1 MKTSTLLL
9 TLGFILNV
17 VVLQAQETNTS
28 KFNIV
33 AYGGIGYT
41 KVINDDAPNYDL
53 NVNTGDLLLSYNAWK
68 TIGIATGLGY
78 SELSGNGFNTNGNF
92 YQERTVIKI
101 PLLLTLNKDI
111 TEHLIVTGN
120 FGFYGQTIVKD
131 EFQYIDSIEKD
142 VYEGF
147 NFGMQLGLGIGYRF
161 DERLGFGVHLNSQS
175 DFSSFETSNNATFKN
190 EQKHKNLTSIGIFA
204 TLKL

>member
-9 TLGFILNV
+9 TLGFILNI
-17 VVLQAQETNTS
+17 VVLQAQETNPS

-53 NVNTGDLLLSYNAWK
+53 NVNTGDLLLSYNTWK

-78 SELSGNGFNTNGNF
+78 SELSGSGFNTNGNF
-92 YQERTVIKI
+92 YQERTLIKI

-111 TEHLIVTGN
+111 TEHLIMIGN
-120 FGFYGQTIVKD
+120 FGVYGQTIVKD
-131 EFQYIDSIEKD
+131 EFQYINRIEKD

-161 DERLGFGVHLNSQS
+161 DERVGFGINFNSQS
-175 DFSSFETSNNATFKN
+175 DFSSFETSDNATFKN

-204 TLKL
+204 TIKL

>member
-9 TLGFILNV
+9 TLGFILYV
-17 VVLQAQETNTS
+17 IVLQAQETNPA

-111 TEHLIVTGN
+111 TEHLIMTGN

-161 DERLGFGVHLNSQS
+161 DERVGFGINFNSQS
-175 DFSSFETSNNATFKN
+175 DFSSFKTSNNATFKN

-204 TLKL
+204 TIKL

>member
-9 TLGFILNV
+9 TLGLILNV

-53 NVNTGDLLLSYNAWK
+53 NVNTGDLLLSYNAWQ

-111 TEHLIVTGN
+111 TEHLIMTGN

-147 NFGMQLGLGIGYRF
+147 NFGMQLGLGIGYKF
-161 DERLGFGVHLNSQS
+161 DERLGFGVHFNSQS

-204 TLKL
+204 TIKL

>member
-17 VVLQAQETNTS
+17 IVLQAQETNPA

-111 TEHLIVTGN
+111 TEHLIMTGN

-147 NFGMQLGLGIGYRF
+147 NFGMQIGLGIGYRF
-161 DERLGFGVHLNSQS
+161 DERVGFGINLNSQS

-190 EQKHKNLTSIGIFA
+190 EQKHKNLTSIGLFA
-204 TLKL
+204 TIKL

>member
-17 VVLQAQETNTS
+17 IVLQAQETNPA

-41 KVINDDAPNYDL
+41 KVINDDGPNYDL
-53 NVNTGDLLLSYNAWK
+53 NVNTGDLLLSYNTWK

-111 TEHLIVTGN
+111 TEHLIMTGN

-161 DERLGFGVHLNSQS
+161 DERVGLGINFNSQS
-175 DFSSFETSNNATFKN
+175 DFSSFKTSNKATFKN

-204 TLKL
+204 TIKL

>member
-9 TLGFILNV
+9 SLGFILNIV
-17 VVLQAQETNTS
+17 ILKAQETNPA

-78 SELSGNGFNTNGNF
+78 SELSGNGFNTSGNF

-101 PLLLTLNKDI
+101 PLLLTLTKDI
-111 TEHLIVTGN
+111 TEHLIMTGN
-120 FGFYGQTIVKD
+120 FGFYAQTIVKD

-161 DERLGFGVHLNSQS
+161 DERLGFGVHFNSQS
-175 DFSSFETSNNATFKN
+175 DFSSFETSNKATFKN

-204 TLKL
+204 TIKL